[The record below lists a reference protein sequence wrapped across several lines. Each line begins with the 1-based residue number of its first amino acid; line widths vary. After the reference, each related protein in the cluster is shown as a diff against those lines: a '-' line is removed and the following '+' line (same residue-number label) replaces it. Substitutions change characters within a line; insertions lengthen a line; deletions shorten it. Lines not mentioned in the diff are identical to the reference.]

1 MNDIPRVSPEQL
13 RAAVAAAGESQQVRE
28 AVFEALRVA
37 QCAAADP
44 AGFRDN
50 VRFPLISALLESAG
64 RHLVRL
70 RCGVV
75 FEVALDSRIE
85 RALLLSVDRVPDH
98 IWEPQT
104 TKLLVALGRR
114 ATNAIIGGAYIG
126 DHALLIARAMADDR
140 TSGRVHAF
148 EPMKQAYAKLVRNIT
163 INALENVVPRRSA
176 LWSSSNQH
184 VATEGDPALAS
195 SRLLA
200 GNEVRED
207 DVRSCSI
214 DDYISAEGLRAVEL
228 VMLDT
233 EGGEEE
239 AIRGA
244 QRLLSSESPVDV
256 IFEVHRSFVDWSAG
270 LPATPVVRLLSS
282 RGFKVFAIRD
292 YHDNFSMAGEPVE
305 LIPAESVYLEGPPH
319 GFNMLATR
327 EIGRIEA
334 AADIRFVHNVSP
346 KLLHDR
352 DPKLH
357 QPLHRSS

>member
-1 MNDIPRVSPEQL
+1 MNDIPQVSPEQL
-13 RAAVAAAGESQQVRE
+13 RAALAAAGESQQVRE

-44 AGFRDN
+44 ADFRDH
-50 VRFPLISALLESAG
+50 VRLPLISGLLANAG
-64 RHLVRL
+64 SHRVRL
-70 RCGVV
+70 QCGVV
-75 FEVALDSRIE
+75 FDVALDSRIE

-114 ATNAIIGGAYIG
+114 ATNVIIGGAYIG
-126 DHALLIARAMADDR
+126 DHALVIAKAMADDR

-148 EPMKQAYAKLVRNIT
+148 EPMQQVYDRLLRNIA
-163 INALENVVPRRSA
+163 INGLENVIARRLG
-176 LWSSSNQH
+176 LWSSSNQRLT
-184 VATEGDPALAS
+184 TEGDPALAS
-195 SRLLA
+195 SRPLA
-200 GNEVRED
+200 GNEGGED

-214 DDYISAEGLRAVEL
+214 DDYVSAEGLRAVEL

-244 QRLLSSESPVDV
+244 ERLLSSENPVDV
-256 IFEVHRSFVDWSAG
+256 IFEVHRSFVDWSDG
-270 LPATPVVRLLSS
+270 LPATAVVRLLTS
-282 RGFKVFAIRD
+282 RGFTVFAIRD
-292 YHDNFSMAGEPVE
+292 YHDNCSMAGEPVE
-305 LIPAESVYLEGPPH
+305 LIPAASVYLEGPPH

-334 AADIRFVHNVSP
+334 VADIRIVRDVSP

-357 QPLHRSS
+357 QPLHHSR